1 MPARRAPALLA
12 LAALAL
18 AVAALLR
25 PIPAPPTTGP
35 APDDAPRPPEPLS
48 APVRTPPPPVS
59 PPRLDPDPRPFGF
72 CDPPEAPAPARG
84 ERFVP
89 ARDPRALAA
98 LREAAA
104 LELAGD
110 RSAALAVV
118 RAARATCPDEPALAL
133 RLGLLLA
140 DTPALDEAREALAV
154 WLAQHPRD
162 RRVWQRHARLG
173 TQREIQAG
181 HAWLEVR
188 GVTVSYPPGALS
200 RGRATD
206 LAFDLRRAL
215 DEAAALTG
223 TPARREL
230 NVVVYADRSDLLAV
244 SCVPAWTGG
253 LYDGTLRLLAGHG
266 AVSSEAA
273 RHESLHAQLAFQAGL
288 RPRWFDEGL
297 AQAFSD
303 PGRRGLP
310 PAWAPLARSGTF
322 APFSSLEGS
331 FFAFEEGEDA
341 ALVYA
346 QSEAMVR
353 WLIATL
359 GPGAMA
365 EAVRYFEGGGRPAGL
380 FAALD
385 PSGRLTEARFLAW
398 AREER

>member
-1 MPARRAPALLA
+1 MRRAAALLA

-18 AVAALLR
+18 AAAALLR
-25 PIPAPPTTGP
+25 LDPATPTPGS
-35 APDDAPRPPEPLS
+35 APVEAARPPEPLS
-48 APVRTPPPPVS
+48 APVRPSPPPAS
-59 PPRLDPDPRPFGF
+59 PPRPDPDPRPFGF
-72 CDPPEAPAPARG
+72 CDPPEAPAFARG

-104 LELAGD
+104 MEFKGD

-140 DTPALDEAREALAV
+140 DTPALEEAREALAA
-154 WLAQHPRD
+154 WLAHHPRD

-173 TQREIQAG
+173 TQRDIQAG
-181 HAWLEVR
+181 HARIEER

-206 LAFDLRRAL
+206 LAFDLRSAL

-223 TPARREL
+223 TVARREL

-253 LYDGTLRLLAGHG
+253 LYDGTLRLLAEGG
-266 AVSSEAA
+266 AVSAEAA
-273 RHESLHAQLAFQAGL
+273 RHEGLHAQLAFQVGL

-297 AQAFSD
+297 AQYFSD
-303 PGRRGLP
+303 PGRHGLP
-310 PAWAPLARSGTF
+310 PSLALLAHNATF

-341 ALVYA
+341 ALAYA

-353 WLIATL
+353 WVVATL
-359 GPGAMA
+359 GPGAVA
-365 EAVRYFEGGGRPAGL
+365 EAVRYFERGGRPTGL

-398 AREER
+398 VREQR